1 MHNQQQGTTF
11 QESIPPVVMFKW
23 NVLLD
28 LSGWAATKTL
38 GSLNAEL
45 LLQVLC

>member
-28 LSGWAATKTL
+28 LSGEAVTKSF
-38 GSLNAEL
+38 G
-45 LLQVLC
+45 VL